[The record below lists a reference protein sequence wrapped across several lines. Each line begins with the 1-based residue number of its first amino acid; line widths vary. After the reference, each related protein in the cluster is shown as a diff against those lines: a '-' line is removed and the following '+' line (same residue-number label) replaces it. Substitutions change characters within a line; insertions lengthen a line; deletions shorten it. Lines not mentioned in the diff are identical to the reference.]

1 MQNKRAEIKAWLAR
15 TGRSYQNLADE
26 MQVSLF
32 TVNGWLSKNNIPKAK
47 LERIEAMMKADTEPE
62 RGKAAHSKVSAEDF
76 KTFPV
81 LLANEDY
88 ERCLH
93 AADAAGLS
101 VSDWAADICAAEA
114 AEFIKKEQQ
123 ADVAATQSRATAT
136 V

>member
-47 LERIEAMMKADTEPE
+47 LERIEALMKADTEPE
-62 RGKAAHSKVSAEDF
+62 RGKVSADEL
-76 KTFPV
+76 KAFPV
-81 LLANEDY
+81 LMAEADY

-93 AADAAGLS
+93 AADAQRLS
-101 VSDWAADICAAEA
+101 VSDWAADVLAAEA
-114 AEFIKKEQQ
+114 AAFVKKEQAEQ
-123 ADVAATQSRATAT
+123 PEQGTATA
-136 V
+136 

>member
-47 LERIEAMMKADTEPE
+47 LERIEALMKADTEPE
-62 RGKAAHSKVSAEDF
+62 RGKVSADEL
-76 KTFPV
+76 KAFPV
-81 LLANEDY
+81 LMAEADY

-93 AADAAGLS
+93 AADAQRLS
-101 VSDWAADICAAEA
+101 VSDWAADVLAAEA
-114 AEFIKKEQQ
+114 AAFIKKEQAEQ
-123 ADVAATQSRATAT
+123 PEQGNATA
-136 V
+136 

>member
-47 LERIEAMMKADTEPE
+47 LERIEALMKADTEPE
-62 RGKAAHSKVSAEDF
+62 RGKVSADEL
-76 KTFPV
+76 KAFPV
-81 LLANEDY
+81 LMAEADY

-93 AADAAGLS
+93 AADAQRLS
-101 VSDWAADICAAEA
+101 VSDWAADVLAAEA
-114 AEFIKKEQQ
+114 AAFIKKEQ
-123 ADVAATQSRATAT
+123 AAQPEQGNATA
-136 V
+136 

>member
-47 LERIEAMMKADTEPE
+47 LERIEALMKADTEPE
-62 RGKAAHSKVSAEDF
+62 RGKVSADEL
-76 KTFPV
+76 KAFPV
-81 LLANEDY
+81 LMAEADY

-93 AADAAGLS
+93 AADAQRLS
-101 VSDWAADICAAEA
+101 VSDWAADVLAAEA
-114 AEFIKKEQQ
+114 AAFVKKEQAEQ
-123 ADVAATQSRATAT
+123 PEQGNATA
-136 V
+136 